1 MAVCG
6 QTAHTIR
13 SATRHP
19 LVQSRN
25 GRALL
30 ANRRDNLD
38 RQQAQGWGVK
48 VIDQLARDLT
58 ATFPDITGFTRL
70 NFLYVRS
77 FAEKWPEPE
86 FVQQTV
92 TQWPWGQ

>member
-1 MAVCG
+1 M
-6 QTAHTIR
+6 
-13 SATRHP
+13 
-19 LVQSRN
+19 
-25 GRALL
+25 
-30 ANRRDNLD
+30 
-38 RQQAQGWGVK
+38 
-48 VIDQLARDLT
+48 IDQLARDLT

-92 TQWPWGQ
+92 TQWPWGQYLLLLTQTGNGISARPLSTAGSET